1 MKTKGLFIAL
11 CLLAAVGAR
20 AEEVKGNG
28 VFVTKE
34 IAVAPFESIR
44 IGEGFKKDVG
54 FKEFIDILYNAF
66 KNGTGNSVDGIKFSY
81 SQAVGDAALRVTIDE
96 NLFPYLVITS
106 SGGVLSIN
114 TDIGVKIKP
123 GKLDIVA
130 SSANLKEVKT
140 LGAVNF
146 GITTP
151 LSVNNLS
158 MTIGGGG
165 NIVMP
170 HPVRVNTYTVS
181 ISGSGILNAGDLA
194 CSKMS
199 GFISGSGNFN
209 VTGEADE
216 VNFSISGSGD
226 VNALH
231 FKTKKTEA
239 TVSGSG
245 NINVYATELLDAKIF
260 GSGDIRYKGNPA
272 SLQTNISGSGSIK
285 RIE

>member
-1 MKTKGLFIAL
+1 MKTKGLFIAF

-34 IAVAPFESIR
+34 IAIAPFESIR

-81 SQAVGDAALRVTIDE
+81 SQAVGDAALCVTIDE

-106 SGGVLSIN
+106 SDGVLSIN

-130 SSANLKEVKT
+130 SSANLKDVRT
-140 LGAVNF
+140 LGSVNF

-151 LSVNNLS
+151 LSVDNLS

-181 ISGSGILNAGDLA
+181 ISGSGILNAGDLV

-199 GFISGSGNFN
+199 GSISGSGNFN

-216 VNFSISGSGD
+216 TKFSISGSGD

-285 RIE
+285 RVE